1 MTETCDASNAKDLR
15 SAIIAA
21 CAMLLTF
28 AAVAVPVP
36 LYAEYKIA
44 LGLTDADIS
53 LTMVSYLT
61 GVLTTLF
68 VGGSLSDA
76 LGRRP
81 LVAAALLF
89 GSLACALYIWLP
101 NGAALQIARMV
112 QGVSC
117 GLTMSATSAFM
128 LDCTSQRYRTFGTTI
143 ASTGCLIGMMIGS
156 LGIGIYA
163 TFSRNYIPMFGV
175 LIVLMMLNAV
185 LLPLAQETVT
195 QRITIRKAIK
205 PLVRIPK
212 NLRPVFPLAAGC
224 YIAAWGT
231 GVFFQ
236 SLSTPAAV
244 AYFQS
249 TDPLIPALMFALAM
263 APSALGGPMSART
276 TTRFAVYGGTALLCV
291 SYAILWVTL
300 TKGMTVPF
308 LIADGVF
315 SVSTGILLS
324 ASMHMLISYSDP
336 ADSASVVS
344 LINFTGYVGSTV
356 VSIAMSTIANTMA
369 LSTVLMIGFAIS
381 MVFMIPGFATKA
393 LRK

>member
-1 MTETCDASNAKDLR
+1 
-15 SAIIAA
+15 
-21 CAMLLTF
+21 MLLTF

-61 GVLTTLF
+61 GVL
-68 VGGSLSDA
+68 
-76 LGRRP
+76 
-81 LVAAALLF
+81 
-89 GSLACALYIWLP
+89 
-101 NGAALQIARMV
+101 
-112 QGVSC
+112 
-117 GLTMSATSAFM
+117 
-128 LDCTSQRYRTFGTTI
+128 
-143 ASTGCLIGMMIGS
+143 
-156 LGIGIYA
+156 
-163 TFSRNYIPMFGV
+163 
-175 LIVLMMLNAV
+175 IVLMMLNAI

-276 TTRFAVYGGTALLCV
+276 TTRFAVYGGTALLCI

-344 LINFTGYVGSTV
+344 LINFAGYVGSTV
-356 VSIAMSTIANTMA
+356 VSIAMSTIANSLP
-369 LSTVLMIGFAIS
+369 LSTVLMVGFAIS

>member
-1 MTETCDASNAKDLR
+1 MTEICDAPNAKDLR

-21 CAMLLTF
+21 CAMLLAF

-44 LGLTDADIS
+44 LGLTDAGIS
-53 LTMVSYLT
+53 LTMVSYL
-61 GVLTTLF
+61 
-68 VGGSLSDA
+68 A
-76 LGRRP
+76 
-81 LVAAALLF
+81 
-89 GSLACALYIWLP
+89 
-101 NGAALQIARMV
+101 
-112 QGVSC
+112 
-117 GLTMSATSAFM
+117 
-128 LDCTSQRYRTFGTTI
+128 
-143 ASTGCLIGMMIGS
+143 
-156 LGIGIYA
+156 
-163 TFSRNYIPMFGV
+163 GV
-175 LIVLMMLNAV
+175 LIVLMMLNAI

-244 AYFQS
+244 TYFQS

-276 TTRFAVYGGTALLCV
+276 TTRFAVYGGTALLCI

-300 TKGMTVPF
+300 TKGITVPF

-344 LINFTGYVGSTV
+344 LINFTGYVGSTA
-356 VSIAMSTIANTMA
+356 VSIAMSTIANTLA
-369 LSTVLMIGFAIS
+369 LSTVLMVGFVIS

>member
-1 MTETCDASNAKDLR
+1 MTEICDAPNAKDLR

-21 CAMLLTF
+21 CAMLLAF

-44 LGLTDADIS
+44 LGLTDAGIS

-61 GVLTTLF
+61 GVL
-68 VGGSLSDA
+68 
-76 LGRRP
+76 
-81 LVAAALLF
+81 
-89 GSLACALYIWLP
+89 
-101 NGAALQIARMV
+101 
-112 QGVSC
+112 
-117 GLTMSATSAFM
+117 
-128 LDCTSQRYRTFGTTI
+128 
-143 ASTGCLIGMMIGS
+143 
-156 LGIGIYA
+156 
-163 TFSRNYIPMFGV
+163 
-175 LIVLMMLNAV
+175 IVLMMLNAI

-244 AYFQS
+244 TYFQS

-276 TTRFAVYGGTALLCV
+276 TTRFAVYGGTALLCI

-300 TKGMTVPF
+300 TKGITVPF
-308 LIADGVF
+308 LIAAGVF
-315 SVSTGILLS
+315 SVSTGSLLS

-344 LINFTGYVGSTV
+344 LINFTGYVGSTA
-356 VSIAMSTIANTMA
+356 VSIAMSTIANTLA
-369 LSTVLMIGFAIS
+369 LSTVLMVGFVIS

>member
-1 MTETCDASNAKDLR
+1 MTEICDAPNAKDLR

-21 CAMLLTF
+21 CAMLLAF

-44 LGLTDADIS
+44 LGLTDAGIS

-61 GVLTTLF
+61 GVL
-68 VGGSLSDA
+68 
-76 LGRRP
+76 
-81 LVAAALLF
+81 
-89 GSLACALYIWLP
+89 
-101 NGAALQIARMV
+101 
-112 QGVSC
+112 
-117 GLTMSATSAFM
+117 
-128 LDCTSQRYRTFGTTI
+128 
-143 ASTGCLIGMMIGS
+143 
-156 LGIGIYA
+156 
-163 TFSRNYIPMFGV
+163 
-175 LIVLMMLNAV
+175 IVLMMLNAI

-244 AYFQS
+244 TYFQS

-276 TTRFAVYGGTALLCV
+276 TTRFAVYGGTAMLCI

-300 TKGMTVPF
+300 TKGITVPF

-344 LINFTGYVGSTV
+344 LINFTGYVGSTA
-356 VSIAMSTIANTMA
+356 VSIAMSTIANTLA
-369 LSTVLMIGFAIS
+369 LSTVLMVGFVIS

>member
-1 MTETCDASNAKDLR
+1 MTEICDAPNAKDLR

-21 CAMLLTF
+21 CAMLLAF

-44 LGLTDADIS
+44 LGLTDAGIS

-61 GVLTTLF
+61 GVL
-68 VGGSLSDA
+68 
-76 LGRRP
+76 
-81 LVAAALLF
+81 
-89 GSLACALYIWLP
+89 
-101 NGAALQIARMV
+101 
-112 QGVSC
+112 
-117 GLTMSATSAFM
+117 
-128 LDCTSQRYRTFGTTI
+128 
-143 ASTGCLIGMMIGS
+143 
-156 LGIGIYA
+156 
-163 TFSRNYIPMFGV
+163 
-175 LIVLMMLNAV
+175 IVLMMLNAI

-244 AYFQS
+244 TYFQS

-276 TTRFAVYGGTALLCV
+276 TTRFAVYGGTALLCI

-324 ASMHMLISYSDP
+324 ASMHMLIRYSDP

-344 LINFTGYVGSTV
+344 LINFTGYVGSTA
-356 VSIAMSTIANTMA
+356 VSIAISTIANTLA
-369 LSTVLMIGFAIS
+369 LSTVLMVGFVIS

>member
-1 MTETCDASNAKDLR
+1 MTEIGDASNAQDLR

-68 VGGSLSDA
+68 IGGSLSDA
-76 LGRRP
+76 LGRRL

-89 GSLACALYIWLP
+89 GSLACMLYIWLP

-163 TFSRNYIPMFGV
+163 TFSRNYIPMF
-175 LIVLMMLNAV
+175 VLMMLNAI

-205 PLVRIPK
+205 PLVHIPK

-244 AYFQS
+244 TYFQS
-249 TDPLIPALMFALAM
+249 ADPLIPALMFALAM

-356 VSIAMSTIANTMA
+356 VSIAMSTIANTLA
-369 LSTVLMIGFAIS
+369 LSTVLMVGFAIS

>member
-1 MTETCDASNAKDLR
+1 MTEICDAPNAKDLR

-21 CAMLLTF
+21 CAMLLAF

-44 LGLTDADIS
+44 LGLTDAGIS

-61 GVLTTLF
+61 GVL
-68 VGGSLSDA
+68 
-76 LGRRP
+76 
-81 LVAAALLF
+81 
-89 GSLACALYIWLP
+89 
-101 NGAALQIARMV
+101 
-112 QGVSC
+112 
-117 GLTMSATSAFM
+117 
-128 LDCTSQRYRTFGTTI
+128 
-143 ASTGCLIGMMIGS
+143 
-156 LGIGIYA
+156 
-163 TFSRNYIPMFGV
+163 
-175 LIVLMMLNAV
+175 IVLMMLNAI

-276 TTRFAVYGGTALLCV
+276 TTRFAVYGGTAMLCI

-344 LINFTGYVGSTV
+344 LINFTGYVGSTA
-356 VSIAMSTIANTMA
+356 VSIAMSTIANSLP
-369 LSTVLMIGFAIS
+369 LSTVLMVGFAIS

>member
-1 MTETCDASNAKDLR
+1 MTEICDAPNAKDLR

-21 CAMLLTF
+21 CAMLLAF

-44 LGLTDADIS
+44 LGLTDAGIS

-61 GVLTTLF
+61 GVL
-68 VGGSLSDA
+68 
-76 LGRRP
+76 
-81 LVAAALLF
+81 
-89 GSLACALYIWLP
+89 
-101 NGAALQIARMV
+101 
-112 QGVSC
+112 
-117 GLTMSATSAFM
+117 
-128 LDCTSQRYRTFGTTI
+128 
-143 ASTGCLIGMMIGS
+143 
-156 LGIGIYA
+156 
-163 TFSRNYIPMFGV
+163 
-175 LIVLMMLNAV
+175 IVLMMLNAI

-244 AYFQS
+244 TYFQS

-276 TTRFAVYGGTALLCV
+276 TTRFAVYGGTALLCI

-344 LINFTGYVGSTV
+344 LINFTGYVGSTA
-356 VSIAMSTIANTMA
+356 VSIAMSTIANTLA
-369 LSTVLMIGFAIS
+369 LSTVLMVGFAIS

>member
-1 MTETCDASNAKDLR
+1 MTEICDAPNAKDLR

-21 CAMLLTF
+21 CAMLLAF

-61 GVLTTLF
+61 GVL
-68 VGGSLSDA
+68 
-76 LGRRP
+76 
-81 LVAAALLF
+81 
-89 GSLACALYIWLP
+89 
-101 NGAALQIARMV
+101 
-112 QGVSC
+112 
-117 GLTMSATSAFM
+117 
-128 LDCTSQRYRTFGTTI
+128 
-143 ASTGCLIGMMIGS
+143 
-156 LGIGIYA
+156 
-163 TFSRNYIPMFGV
+163 
-175 LIVLMMLNAV
+175 IVLMMLNAI

-244 AYFQS
+244 TYFQS

-276 TTRFAVYGGTALLCV
+276 TTRFAVYGGTALLRIT
-291 SYAILWVTL
+291 YAILWVTL

-356 VSIAMSTIANTMA
+356 VSIAMSTIANTVA
-369 LSTVLMIGFAIS
+369 LSTVLMVGFAIL
-381 MVFMIPGFATKA
+381 MVFIIPGFATKA

>member
-1 MTETCDASNAKDLR
+1 MTEICDAPNAKDLR

-21 CAMLLTF
+21 CAMLLAF

-44 LGLTDADIS
+44 LGLTDAGIS

-61 GVLTTLF
+61 GVL
-68 VGGSLSDA
+68 
-76 LGRRP
+76 
-81 LVAAALLF
+81 
-89 GSLACALYIWLP
+89 
-101 NGAALQIARMV
+101 
-112 QGVSC
+112 
-117 GLTMSATSAFM
+117 
-128 LDCTSQRYRTFGTTI
+128 
-143 ASTGCLIGMMIGS
+143 
-156 LGIGIYA
+156 
-163 TFSRNYIPMFGV
+163 
-175 LIVLMMLNAV
+175 IVLMMLNAI

-195 QRITIRKAIK
+195 HRITIRKAIK

-276 TTRFAVYGGTALLCV
+276 TTRFAVYGGTALLCI

-356 VSIAMSTIANTMA
+356 VSIAMSTIANSLP
-369 LSTVLMIGFAIS
+369 LSSVLMVGFAVS

>member
-1 MTETCDASNAKDLR
+1 MTEDCHASNAKDLR

-44 LGLTDADIS
+44 LGLTDAGIS

-61 GVLTTLF
+61 GVLIALMTLN
-68 VGGSLSDA
+68 V
-76 LGRRP
+76 
-81 LVAAALLF
+81 
-89 GSLACALYIWLP
+89 I
-101 NGAALQIARMV
+101 
-112 QGVSC
+112 
-117 GLTMSATSAFM
+117 
-128 LDCTSQRYRTFGTTI
+128 
-143 ASTGCLIGMMIGS
+143 
-156 LGIGIYA
+156 
-163 TFSRNYIPMFGV
+163 
-175 LIVLMMLNAV
+175 

-195 QRITIRKAIK
+195 HRITIRKAIK

-244 AYFQS
+244 TYFQS

-263 APSALGGPMSART
+263 APSTLGGPMSART
-276 TTRFAVYGGTALLCV
+276 TTRFAVYGGTALLCI

-356 VSIAMSTIANTMA
+356 VSIAMSTIANTVA
-369 LSTVLMIGFAIS
+369 LSTVLMVGFAIS

>member
-1 MTETCDASNAKDLR
+1 MTEVCHASNANDLT

-36 LYAEYKIA
+36 LYAEYKMA

-61 GVLTTLF
+61 GVL
-68 VGGSLSDA
+68 
-76 LGRRP
+76 
-81 LVAAALLF
+81 
-89 GSLACALYIWLP
+89 
-101 NGAALQIARMV
+101 
-112 QGVSC
+112 
-117 GLTMSATSAFM
+117 
-128 LDCTSQRYRTFGTTI
+128 
-143 ASTGCLIGMMIGS
+143 
-156 LGIGIYA
+156 
-163 TFSRNYIPMFGV
+163 
-175 LIVLMMLNAV
+175 IVLMMLNAI

-205 PLVRIPK
+205 PLVHIPK

-244 AYFQS
+244 TYFQS

-276 TTRFAVYGGTALLCV
+276 TTRFAVYGGTALLCI

-308 LIADGVF
+308 LITDGVF

-356 VSIAMSTIANTMA
+356 VSIAMSTIANTLA
-369 LSTVLMIGFAIS
+369 LSTVLMVGFAIS

>member
-1 MTETCDASNAKDLR
+1 MTEICDAPNAKDLR

-21 CAMLLTF
+21 CAMLLAF

-44 LGLTDADIS
+44 LGLTDAGIS

-61 GVLTTLF
+61 GVL
-68 VGGSLSDA
+68 
-76 LGRRP
+76 
-81 LVAAALLF
+81 
-89 GSLACALYIWLP
+89 
-101 NGAALQIARMV
+101 
-112 QGVSC
+112 
-117 GLTMSATSAFM
+117 
-128 LDCTSQRYRTFGTTI
+128 
-143 ASTGCLIGMMIGS
+143 
-156 LGIGIYA
+156 
-163 TFSRNYIPMFGV
+163 
-175 LIVLMMLNAV
+175 IVLMMLNAI

-244 AYFQS
+244 TYFQS

-276 TTRFAVYGGTALLCV
+276 TTRFAVYGGTALLCI

-300 TKGMTVPF
+300 TKGITVPF

-315 SVSTGILLS
+315 SVSTVILLS

-344 LINFTGYVGSTV
+344 LINFTGYVSSTA
-356 VSIAMSTIANTMA
+356 VSIAMSTIANTLA
-369 LSTVLMIGFAIS
+369 LSTVLMVGFVIS

>member
-1 MTETCDASNAKDLR
+1 MTEICDAPNAKDLR

-61 GVLTTLF
+61 GVL
-68 VGGSLSDA
+68 
-76 LGRRP
+76 
-81 LVAAALLF
+81 
-89 GSLACALYIWLP
+89 
-101 NGAALQIARMV
+101 
-112 QGVSC
+112 
-117 GLTMSATSAFM
+117 
-128 LDCTSQRYRTFGTTI
+128 
-143 ASTGCLIGMMIGS
+143 
-156 LGIGIYA
+156 
-163 TFSRNYIPMFGV
+163 
-175 LIVLMMLNAV
+175 IVLMMLNAI

-244 AYFQS
+244 TYFQS

-263 APSALGGPMSART
+263 APSALGGPMSAST
-276 TTRFAVYGGTALLCV
+276 TTRFAVYGGTALLCI

-344 LINFTGYVGSTV
+344 LINFTGYVGSTA
-356 VSIAMSTIANTMA
+356 VSIAMSTIANTLA
-369 LSTVLMIGFAIS
+369 LSTVLMVGFVIS

>member
-1 MTETCDASNAKDLR
+1 MTEICDAPNAKDLR

-53 LTMVSYLT
+53 LTMVSYL
-61 GVLTTLF
+61 
-68 VGGSLSDA
+68 A
-76 LGRRP
+76 
-81 LVAAALLF
+81 
-89 GSLACALYIWLP
+89 
-101 NGAALQIARMV
+101 
-112 QGVSC
+112 
-117 GLTMSATSAFM
+117 
-128 LDCTSQRYRTFGTTI
+128 
-143 ASTGCLIGMMIGS
+143 
-156 LGIGIYA
+156 
-163 TFSRNYIPMFGV
+163 GV
-175 LIVLMMLNAV
+175 LIVLMMLNAI

-244 AYFQS
+244 TYFQS

-276 TTRFAVYGGTALLCV
+276 TTRFAVYGGTALLCI

-344 LINFTGYVGSTV
+344 LINFTGYVGSTA
-356 VSIAMSTIANTMA
+356 VSIAMSTIANTLA
-369 LSTVLMIGFAIS
+369 LSTVLMVGFAIT

>member
-1 MTETCDASNAKDLR
+1 MTEICDAPNAKDLR

-21 CAMLLTF
+21 CAMLLAF

-44 LGLTDADIS
+44 LGLTDAGIS

-61 GVLTTLF
+61 GVL
-68 VGGSLSDA
+68 
-76 LGRRP
+76 
-81 LVAAALLF
+81 
-89 GSLACALYIWLP
+89 
-101 NGAALQIARMV
+101 
-112 QGVSC
+112 
-117 GLTMSATSAFM
+117 
-128 LDCTSQRYRTFGTTI
+128 
-143 ASTGCLIGMMIGS
+143 
-156 LGIGIYA
+156 
-163 TFSRNYIPMFGV
+163 
-175 LIVLMMLNAV
+175 IVLMMLNAI

-231 GVFFQ
+231 GVFFR

-244 AYFQS
+244 TYFQS

-276 TTRFAVYGGTALLCV
+276 TTRFAVYGGTALLCI

-300 TKGMTVPF
+300 TKGITVPF

-344 LINFTGYVGSTV
+344 LINFTGYVGSTA
-356 VSIAMSTIANTMA
+356 VSIAMSTIANTLA
-369 LSTVLMIGFAIS
+369 LSTVLMVGFVIS

>member
-1 MTETCDASNAKDLR
+1 MTEICDAPNAKDLR

-61 GVLTTLF
+61 GVL
-68 VGGSLSDA
+68 
-76 LGRRP
+76 
-81 LVAAALLF
+81 
-89 GSLACALYIWLP
+89 
-101 NGAALQIARMV
+101 
-112 QGVSC
+112 
-117 GLTMSATSAFM
+117 
-128 LDCTSQRYRTFGTTI
+128 
-143 ASTGCLIGMMIGS
+143 
-156 LGIGIYA
+156 
-163 TFSRNYIPMFGV
+163 
-175 LIVLMMLNAV
+175 IVLMMLNAI

-244 AYFQS
+244 TYFQS

-276 TTRFAVYGGTALLCV
+276 TTRFAVYGGTALLCIT
-291 SYAILWVTL
+291 YAILWVTL

-344 LINFTGYVGSTV
+344 LINFTGYVGSTA
-356 VSIAMSTIANTMA
+356 VSIAMSTIANTLA
-369 LSTVLMIGFAIS
+369 LSTVLMVGFVIS

>member
-1 MTETCDASNAKDLR
+1 MTEICGAPNAKDLR

-61 GVLTTLF
+61 GVL
-68 VGGSLSDA
+68 
-76 LGRRP
+76 
-81 LVAAALLF
+81 
-89 GSLACALYIWLP
+89 
-101 NGAALQIARMV
+101 
-112 QGVSC
+112 
-117 GLTMSATSAFM
+117 
-128 LDCTSQRYRTFGTTI
+128 
-143 ASTGCLIGMMIGS
+143 
-156 LGIGIYA
+156 
-163 TFSRNYIPMFGV
+163 
-175 LIVLMMLNAV
+175 IVLMMLNAI

-276 TTRFAVYGGTALLCV
+276 TTRFAVYGGTALLCIT
-291 SYAILWVTL
+291 YAILWVTL

-356 VSIAMSTIANTMA
+356 VSIAMSTIANTVA
-369 LSTVLMIGFAIS
+369 LSTVLMVGFAIS
-381 MVFMIPGFATKA
+381 MVFIIPGFATKA

>member
-1 MTETCDASNAKDLR
+1 MTEICDAPNAKDLR

-21 CAMLLTF
+21 CAMLLAF

-61 GVLTTLF
+61 GVL
-68 VGGSLSDA
+68 
-76 LGRRP
+76 
-81 LVAAALLF
+81 
-89 GSLACALYIWLP
+89 
-101 NGAALQIARMV
+101 
-112 QGVSC
+112 
-117 GLTMSATSAFM
+117 
-128 LDCTSQRYRTFGTTI
+128 
-143 ASTGCLIGMMIGS
+143 
-156 LGIGIYA
+156 
-163 TFSRNYIPMFGV
+163 
-175 LIVLMMLNAV
+175 IVLMMLNAI

-212 NLRPVFPLAAGC
+212 SLRPVFPLAAGC

-244 AYFQS
+244 TYFQP
-249 TDPLIPALMFALAM
+249 TDPLIPALMLALAM

-276 TTRFAVYGGTALLCV
+276 TTRFAVYGGTALLCI

-344 LINFTGYVGSTV
+344 LINFTGYVGSTA
-356 VSIAMSTIANTMA
+356 VSIAMSTIANTLA
-369 LSTVLMIGFAIS
+369 LSTVLMVGFVIS

>member
-1 MTETCDASNAKDLR
+1 MTEICDAPNAKDLR

-36 LYAEYKIA
+36 LYAEHKIA

-61 GVLTTLF
+61 GVL
-68 VGGSLSDA
+68 
-76 LGRRP
+76 
-81 LVAAALLF
+81 
-89 GSLACALYIWLP
+89 
-101 NGAALQIARMV
+101 
-112 QGVSC
+112 
-117 GLTMSATSAFM
+117 
-128 LDCTSQRYRTFGTTI
+128 
-143 ASTGCLIGMMIGS
+143 
-156 LGIGIYA
+156 
-163 TFSRNYIPMFGV
+163 
-175 LIVLMMLNAV
+175 IVLMMLNAI

-244 AYFQS
+244 TYFQS

-276 TTRFAVYGGTALLCV
+276 TTRFAVYGGTALLCI

-300 TKGMTVPF
+300 TKGITVPF

-344 LINFTGYVGSTV
+344 LINFTGYVGSTA
-356 VSIAMSTIANTMA
+356 VSIAMSTIANTLA
-369 LSTVLMIGFAIS
+369 LSTVLMVGFVIS

>member
-1 MTETCDASNAKDLR
+1 MTEDCHASNAKDLR

-44 LGLTDADIS
+44 LGLTDAGIS

-61 GVLTTLF
+61 GVL
-68 VGGSLSDA
+68 
-76 LGRRP
+76 
-81 LVAAALLF
+81 
-89 GSLACALYIWLP
+89 
-101 NGAALQIARMV
+101 
-112 QGVSC
+112 
-117 GLTMSATSAFM
+117 
-128 LDCTSQRYRTFGTTI
+128 
-143 ASTGCLIGMMIGS
+143 
-156 LGIGIYA
+156 
-163 TFSRNYIPMFGV
+163 
-175 LIVLMMLNAV
+175 IVLMMLNAI

-276 TTRFAVYGGTALLCV
+276 TTRFAVYGGTALLCI

-336 ADSASVVS
+336 ADSASVVP

-356 VSIAMSTIANTMA
+356 VSIAMSTIANSLP
-369 LSTVLMIGFAIS
+369 LSSVLMVGFAIS

>member
-1 MTETCDASNAKDLR
+1 MTEICDAPNAKDLR

-21 CAMLLTF
+21 CAMLLAF

-53 LTMVSYLT
+53 LTMVSYL
-61 GVLTTLF
+61 
-68 VGGSLSDA
+68 A
-76 LGRRP
+76 
-81 LVAAALLF
+81 
-89 GSLACALYIWLP
+89 
-101 NGAALQIARMV
+101 
-112 QGVSC
+112 
-117 GLTMSATSAFM
+117 
-128 LDCTSQRYRTFGTTI
+128 
-143 ASTGCLIGMMIGS
+143 
-156 LGIGIYA
+156 
-163 TFSRNYIPMFGV
+163 GV
-175 LIVLMMLNAV
+175 LIVLMMLNAI

-212 NLRPVFPLAAGC
+212 NLRPVFPFAAGC

-244 AYFQS
+244 TYFQS

-276 TTRFAVYGGTALLCV
+276 TTRFAVYGGTALLCI

-336 ADSASVVS
+336 ADSASVIS
-344 LINFTGYVGSTV
+344 LINFTGYVGSTA
-356 VSIAMSTIANTMA
+356 VSIAISTIANTLA
-369 LSTVLMIGFAIS
+369 LSTVLMVGFVIS

>member
-1 MTETCDASNAKDLR
+1 MTEICDAPNAKDLR

-53 LTMVSYLT
+53 LTMVSYL
-61 GVLTTLF
+61 
-68 VGGSLSDA
+68 A
-76 LGRRP
+76 
-81 LVAAALLF
+81 
-89 GSLACALYIWLP
+89 
-101 NGAALQIARMV
+101 
-112 QGVSC
+112 
-117 GLTMSATSAFM
+117 
-128 LDCTSQRYRTFGTTI
+128 
-143 ASTGCLIGMMIGS
+143 
-156 LGIGIYA
+156 
-163 TFSRNYIPMFGV
+163 GV
-175 LIVLMMLNAV
+175 LIVLMMLNAI

-244 AYFQS
+244 TYLQS

-276 TTRFAVYGGTALLCV
+276 TTRFAVYGGTALLCI

-344 LINFTGYVGSTV
+344 LINFTGYVGSTA
-356 VSIAMSTIANTMA
+356 VSIAMSAIANTLA
-369 LSTVLMIGFAIS
+369 LSTVLMVGFAIS

>member
-1 MTETCDASNAKDLR
+1 MTEICDAPNAKDLR

-21 CAMLLTF
+21 CAMLLAF

-44 LGLTDADIS
+44 LGLTDAGIS

-61 GVLTTLF
+61 GVL
-68 VGGSLSDA
+68 
-76 LGRRP
+76 
-81 LVAAALLF
+81 
-89 GSLACALYIWLP
+89 
-101 NGAALQIARMV
+101 
-112 QGVSC
+112 
-117 GLTMSATSAFM
+117 
-128 LDCTSQRYRTFGTTI
+128 
-143 ASTGCLIGMMIGS
+143 
-156 LGIGIYA
+156 
-163 TFSRNYIPMFGV
+163 
-175 LIVLMMLNAV
+175 IVLMMLNAI

-244 AYFQS
+244 TYFQS

-276 TTRFAVYGGTALLCV
+276 TTRFAVYGGTALLCIN
-291 SYAILWVTL
+291 YAILWVTL
-300 TKGMTVPF
+300 TKGITVPF

-344 LINFTGYVGSTV
+344 LINFTGYVGSTA
-356 VSIAMSTIANTMA
+356 VSIAMSTIANTLA
-369 LSTVLMIGFAIS
+369 LSTVLMVGFVIS

>member
-1 MTETCDASNAKDLR
+1 MTEICDAPNAKDLR

-21 CAMLLTF
+21 CAMLLAF

-44 LGLTDADIS
+44 LGLTDAGIS
-53 LTMVSYLT
+53 LTVVSYLT
-61 GVLTTLF
+61 
-68 VGGSLSDA
+68 
-76 LGRRP
+76 
-81 LVAAALLF
+81 
-89 GSLACALYIWLP
+89 
-101 NGAALQIARMV
+101 
-112 QGVSC
+112 
-117 GLTMSATSAFM
+117 
-128 LDCTSQRYRTFGTTI
+128 
-143 ASTGCLIGMMIGS
+143 
-156 LGIGIYA
+156 
-163 TFSRNYIPMFGV
+163 GV
-175 LIVLMMLNAV
+175 LIVLMMLNAI

-212 NLRPVFPLAAGC
+212 NLRPIFPLAAGC

-369 LSTVLMIGFAIS
+369 LSTVLMVGFAIS

>member
-1 MTETCDASNAKDLR
+1 MTEICDAPNAKDLR

-61 GVLTTLF
+61 GVL
-68 VGGSLSDA
+68 
-76 LGRRP
+76 
-81 LVAAALLF
+81 
-89 GSLACALYIWLP
+89 
-101 NGAALQIARMV
+101 
-112 QGVSC
+112 
-117 GLTMSATSAFM
+117 
-128 LDCTSQRYRTFGTTI
+128 
-143 ASTGCLIGMMIGS
+143 
-156 LGIGIYA
+156 
-163 TFSRNYIPMFGV
+163 
-175 LIVLMMLNAV
+175 IVLMMLNAI

-244 AYFQS
+244 TYFQS

-276 TTRFAVYGGTALLCV
+276 TTRFAVYGGTAMLCI

-356 VSIAMSTIANTMA
+356 VSIAMSTIANTLA
-369 LSTVLMIGFAIS
+369 LSTVLMVGFVIS

>member
-1 MTETCDASNAKDLR
+1 MTEICDAPNAKDLR

-61 GVLTTLF
+61 GVL
-68 VGGSLSDA
+68 
-76 LGRRP
+76 
-81 LVAAALLF
+81 
-89 GSLACALYIWLP
+89 
-101 NGAALQIARMV
+101 
-112 QGVSC
+112 
-117 GLTMSATSAFM
+117 
-128 LDCTSQRYRTFGTTI
+128 
-143 ASTGCLIGMMIGS
+143 
-156 LGIGIYA
+156 
-163 TFSRNYIPMFGV
+163 
-175 LIVLMMLNAV
+175 IVLMMLNAI

-276 TTRFAVYGGTALLCV
+276 TTRFAVYGGTALLCIT
-291 SYAILWVTL
+291 YAILWVTL

-356 VSIAMSTIANTMA
+356 VSIAMSTIANTLA
-369 LSTVLMIGFAIS
+369 LSTVLMVGFAIS
-381 MVFMIPGFATKA
+381 MVFIIPGFATKA

>member
-1 MTETCDASNAKDLR
+1 MTEICDAPNAKDLR

-21 CAMLLTF
+21 CAMLLAF

-44 LGLTDADIS
+44 LGLTDAGIS
-53 LTMVSYLT
+53 LTVVSYLT
-61 GVLTTLF
+61 
-68 VGGSLSDA
+68 
-76 LGRRP
+76 
-81 LVAAALLF
+81 
-89 GSLACALYIWLP
+89 
-101 NGAALQIARMV
+101 
-112 QGVSC
+112 
-117 GLTMSATSAFM
+117 
-128 LDCTSQRYRTFGTTI
+128 
-143 ASTGCLIGMMIGS
+143 
-156 LGIGIYA
+156 
-163 TFSRNYIPMFGV
+163 GV
-175 LIVLMMLNAV
+175 LIVLMMLNAI

-244 AYFQS
+244 TYFQS

-276 TTRFAVYGGTALLCV
+276 TTRFAVYGGTALLCI

-300 TKGMTVPF
+300 TKGITVPF

-344 LINFTGYVGSTV
+344 LINFTGYVGSTA
-356 VSIAMSTIANTMA
+356 VSIAMSTIANTLA
-369 LSTVLMIGFAIS
+369 LSTVLMVGFVIS

>member
-1 MTETCDASNAKDLR
+1 MTEDCHASNAKDLR

-53 LTMVSYLT
+53 LTMVSYL
-61 GVLTTLF
+61 
-68 VGGSLSDA
+68 A
-76 LGRRP
+76 
-81 LVAAALLF
+81 
-89 GSLACALYIWLP
+89 
-101 NGAALQIARMV
+101 
-112 QGVSC
+112 
-117 GLTMSATSAFM
+117 
-128 LDCTSQRYRTFGTTI
+128 
-143 ASTGCLIGMMIGS
+143 
-156 LGIGIYA
+156 
-163 TFSRNYIPMFGV
+163 GV
-175 LIVLMMLNAV
+175 LIVLMMLNAI

-244 AYFQS
+244 TYFQS

-356 VSIAMSTIANTMA
+356 VSIAMSTIANTLA
-369 LSTVLMIGFAIS
+369 LSTVLMVGFAIS
-381 MVFMIPGFATKA
+381 MAFMIPGFATKA